1 MGERGIGVARFFGTY
16 EHTVDVK
23 GRLILPSRF
32 RGPFD
37 RGGYLSQ
44 NLDGCLALWTPDQ
57 FERQMQEMEE
67 REATGRAERNQARVW
82 ASNSHEVELDRQGR
96 MAIPA
101 RLRDYAG
108 LEENVLV
115 IGVINRV
122 EFWDPGWYQERV
134 GPEEQRLAAGLED

>member
-1 MGERGIGVARFFGTY
+1 VARFFGTY
-16 EHTVDVK
+16 EHTLDAK

-32 RGPFD
+32 RGPFEH
-37 RGGYLSQ
+37 GGYLSQ

-57 FERQMQEMEE
+57 FERQMQDMEE

-96 MAIPA
+96 MAMPA

-108 LEENVLV
+108 LSENVLV
-115 IGVINRV
+115 LGVINRV
-122 EFWDPGWYQERV
+122 EFWDPDRYQERV
-134 GPEEQRLAAGLED
+134 RPEEQRLAEGLED

>member
-1 MGERGIGVARFFGTY
+1 MGERGIEVARFFGTY
-16 EHTVDVK
+16 EHTVDAK

-37 RGGYLSQ
+37 RGGFLSQ
-44 NLDGCLALWTPDQ
+44 NHDGCLALWTPDQ

-96 MAIPA
+96 MAVPA

-108 LEENVLV
+108 IGENVLV

-122 EFWDPGWYQERV
+122 EFWDPDRYQERV
-134 GPEEQRLAAGLED
+134 GPEEQRLAEGLEH

>member
-1 MGERGIGVARFFGTY
+1 MVARFFGTY
-16 EHTVDVK
+16 EHTLDAK
-23 GRLILPSRF
+23 GRLTLPARF

-37 RGGYLSQ
+37 QGGFLSQ

-57 FERQMQEMEE
+57 FERQMQDMEE

-96 MAIPA
+96 MAVPA
-101 RLRDYAG
+101 RLRGYAG
-108 LEENVLV
+108 LSENVLV

-122 EFWDPGWYQERV
+122 EVWDPDRYQERV
-134 GPEEQRLAAGLED
+134 EPEEQRLAEGLED